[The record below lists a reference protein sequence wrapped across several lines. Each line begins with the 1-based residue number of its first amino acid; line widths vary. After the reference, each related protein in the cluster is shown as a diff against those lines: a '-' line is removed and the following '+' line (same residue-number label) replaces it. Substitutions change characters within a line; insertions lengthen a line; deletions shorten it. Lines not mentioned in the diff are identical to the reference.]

1 MGASVLAIRAYMLLG
16 FFFLYLPPI
25 TSLFYRWYWDLQE
38 LMRLWQEAE
47 ARGEEFVPPKPR
59 FECRVE
65 ELNNMHIQRRY
76 EEAEALLR
84 DAAWSVIPK
93 TSS

>member
-1 MGASVLAIRAYMLLG
+1 MLLS
-16 FFFLYLPPI
+16 FFFFYLPPF
-25 TSLFYRWYWDLQE
+25 TSLFTGLLNWYWDLQE
-38 LMRLWQEAE
+38 HMRLWQEAE
-47 ARGEEFVPPKPR
+47 ARGEEFVPPKSR

-84 DAAWSVIPK
+84 DSAWSVIPK